1 MERFKRSL
9 PVFVLLIIFSLGILF
24 VQNTWASKTLA
35 EQIADLKAEALVL
48 QKQLLSM
55 QNFSFSRDLKLGDKN
70 EDVLHLQKFLNSDPE
85 TQVNSFGPGSL
96 GQETNYFGQ
105 LTFLAVIKFQ
115 NKYATEVLHPEGV
128 FSGSGYV
135 GALTRKKIN
144 SLIKEEQETSST
156 ETKNQVEQKQ
166 QSILDFGLGENL
178 FSDSDEILLTF
189 VSDYS
194 GPSGSN
200 LTLYGSGF
208 EKEKNVIHFGDELE
222 VSDVDSSGGFLKID
236 VPNIPSGRYDL
247 FFSNSNGV
255 SNKSFFIVTSK
266 NSLPPEITSIEP
278 AEIEYGDEVTI
289 HGTNFT
295 SSGNELRTSYGI
307 ISNLKSSDGKTLK
320 LKVEPYP
327 ETPDLEKIYS
337 RKLNVSWPIQ
347 VYVTNENGVD
357 KKGGM
362 FTLNL

>member
-166 QSILDFGLGENL
+166 QSILDFAGQLKKAI
-178 FSDSDEILLTF
+178 SRC
-189 VSDYS
+189 
-194 GPSGSN
+194 GPPIKS
-200 LTLYGSGF
+200 
-208 EKEKNVIHFGDELE
+208 
-222 VSDVDSSGGFLKID
+222 
-236 VPNIPSGRYDL
+236 R
-247 FFSNSNGV
+247 FFS
-255 SNKSFFIVTSK
+255 KFRF
-266 NSLPPEITSIEP
+266 
-278 AEIEYGDEVTI
+278 D
-289 HGTNFT
+289 FQ
-295 SSGNELRTSYGI
+295 SGCRRFL
-307 ISNLKSSDGKTLK
+307 LC
-320 LKVEPYP
+320 P
-327 ETPDLEKIYS
+327 
-337 RKLNVSWPIQ
+337 RK
-347 VYVTNENGVD
+347 EE
-357 KKGGM
+357 
-362 FTLNL
+362 